1 VPATSRHNQD
11 AFVEAQMTVSIQ
23 TVLAFLGIAVTFG
36 ISLSQVVYRSGQ
48 HNSRLD
54 AVEKLLANV
63 DPVAM
68 KTELESLESLVMK
81 CDIINMR
88 TRVEAVEEWRKTVRG
103 DMHEV
108 SEELRTLAG
117 EVKQL
122 RTIIEERTD
131 RRDNSPGRRLGDPA

>member
-1 VPATSRHNQD
+1 M
-11 AFVEAQMTVSIQ
+11 EAQMTVSIQ
-23 TVLAFLGIAVTFG
+23 TVVAFIGIAITFG
-36 ISLSQVVYRSGQ
+36 ISLGQLVYRSGQ
-48 HNSRLD
+48 HNARLNAID
-54 AVEKLLANV
+54 ELVKKV
-63 DPVAM
+63 DPIAM
-68 KTELESLESLVMK
+68 KTELEALEALILK

-88 TRVEAVEEWRKTVRG
+88 TRIEAVEEWKKSVRG

-131 RRDNSPGRRLGDPA
+131 RRDNSPGRRLGDPV